1 MEVPPESGFLQMA
14 AEIADG
20 MAYLESNKIIH
31 RFWVPLFIH
40 RLPIFITF
48 VSNILVKKNNNL
60 SNDDL

>member
-1 MEVPPESGFLQMA
+1 MEVPSESGFLQMA